1 MSALAGCAQR
11 RRSTKRSSGFLDFA
25 KRSGNRAVENIS
37 SEGIDIR
44 SEVWNNE
51 DWRLFDE

>member
-1 MSALAGCAQR
+1 MKRNAGRAQR
-11 RRSTKRSSGFLDFA
+11 GFLDFA